1 MNDSI
6 NYKGKTYL
14 VSTLLLRQK
23 ISIVVFGVLGSISF
37 ISLSKGISIWGLI
50 TLILAIISILFYI
63 YYSKILKLRKP
74 SSSEMQPHNHA
85 YPPLKPGVIAVPET
99 FTFKLAGT
107 SFVQDTILKYQ
118 YAFRPKHATLIP
130 DPQNPHDPNAIGVYV
145 NDERVG
151 YVPKRHCTHVK
162 KILFTYPVSDIS
174 VKFHSSSIKDDY
186 DYDDDDDDNDF
197 KNDNDSFD
205 DDNVIVWGKC
215 TISYTSYKPI

>member
-6 NYKGKTYL
+6 NYKEKTYL
-14 VSTLLLRQK
+14 VSVLIRRQG
-23 ISIVVFGVLGSISF
+23 ISLIVFGVLGAISF
-37 ISLSKGISIWGLI
+37 ISLSKGISILGLI
-50 TLILAIISILFYI
+50 TLILAIIAILFYI

-151 YVPKRHCTHVK
+151 YVPKSRCTHVK
-162 KILFTYPVSDIS
+162 NILFTYPVSDIS
-174 VKFHSSSIKDDY
+174 VKFYSSSLKDDY
-186 DYDDDDDDNDF
+186 DYNDDDDDND
-197 KNDNDSFD
+197 NDNDSFD

-215 TISYTSYKPI
+215 TISYTSYKAI

>member
-1 MNDSI
+1 
-6 NYKGKTYL
+6 
-14 VSTLLLRQK
+14 
-23 ISIVVFGVLGSISF
+23 
-37 ISLSKGISIWGLI
+37 
-50 TLILAIISILFYI
+50 
-63 YYSKILKLRKP
+63 
-74 SSSEMQPHNHA
+74 MQPHNHA
-85 YPPLKPGVIAVPET
+85 YPPLRPGVIAVPET

-151 YVPKRHCTHVK
+151 YVPKSHCTHVK
-162 KILFTYPVSDIS
+162 KILFTYPISDIS